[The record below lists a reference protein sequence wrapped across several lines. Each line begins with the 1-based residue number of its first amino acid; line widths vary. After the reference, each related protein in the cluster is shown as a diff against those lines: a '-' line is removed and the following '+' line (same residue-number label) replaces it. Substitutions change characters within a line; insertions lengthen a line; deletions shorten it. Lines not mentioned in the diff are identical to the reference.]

1 MRIALVTISF
11 LSLIGSASAQIGGN
25 RAFNFLDVPVDTR
38 LTALGGVN
46 VSLSDWDVNEFVRNP
61 GSLNDEMHG
70 QLSFR
75 YSFYYAG
82 IHLNNLAY
90 AHKIK
95 NTGTW
100 GFGVQ
105 HINYGTIDA
114 YDPAGSPLG
123 EVSSGEVALLV
134 GNAQEVGN
142 FRLGGTFKF
151 VFSSIAGYRA
161 SALLVDIGGMYVH
174 PTADLKVGISI
185 RNIGFVI
192 TDYDDGSDSTIPFDL
207 QVGTSFKPK
216 YMPVR
221 FSVAAYNL
229 YKGDILYD
237 DPAYSSEG
245 EPTTFDKVF
254 SHFNFGMEILVSKN
268 VHLRGGYNYLI
279 RRQLRLEQK
288 PGGSGFSFGIM
299 IKVRQFEFSYT
310 RAMYHVAGG
319 INQAG
324 LSVNL
329 DSFYN
334 RKKITKEQ

>member
-1 MRIALVTISF
+1 MRITIITISF
-11 LSLIGSASAQIGGN
+11 LLFNGNASAQIGGN
-25 RAFNFLDVPVDTR
+25 RAFSFLHVPVDTR

-46 VSLSDWDVNEFVRNP
+46 VSLSDWDVNEFTRNP
-61 GSLNDEMHG
+61 ASLNEEMNG
-70 QLSFR
+70 QMSFR
-75 YSFYYAG
+75 SSFYYAG
-82 IHLNNLAY
+82 VHLNNLAY

-95 NTGTW
+95 GTGTW

-105 HINYGTIDA
+105 HINYGAIDA
-114 YDPAGSPLG
+114 YDPSGSPLG
-123 EVSSGEVALLV
+123 EVRSGEAALLA
-134 GNAQEVGN
+134 GNAWQTGN

-161 SALLVDIGGMYVH
+161 SAVLLDIGGLYIH
-174 PTADLKVGISI
+174 PVADFKVGMSI
-185 RNIGFVI
+185 RNIGIVI
-192 TDYDDGSDSTIPFDL
+192 SDYEEGSDSTIPFDV
-207 QVGTSFKPK
+207 QIGTSFKPR

-221 FSVAAYNL
+221 FSIAAYNL
-229 YKGDILYD
+229 YKGDILYY
-237 DPAYSSEG
+237 DPAKEIDD

-254 SHFNFGMEILVSKN
+254 SHFNFGIEILVSKN

-299 IKVRQFEFSYT
+299 IKVRQFEFSYS
-310 RAMYHVAGG
+310 RAIYHVAGG

-334 RKKITKEQ
+334 KKKKNKE